1 MQPQL
6 WRIRRRLCNNRDM
19 IRILLLIS
27 TVLLFAVAAASAAD
41 VVATLADAVE
51 RQDAAIVR
59 SLLEQ
64 GADVDA
70 PQADG
75 MTPLH
80 WAVFHDDARLAQ
92 QLVDAGADVAAVTRY
107 GVPALSIACTNGN
120 GDIVELLLNAGAD
133 PQMTLPGGESA
144 LMTASRTGE
153 IGPVAALLARGADVN
168 AKERK
173 GQTALMWAAAEGNLD
188 VVDALL
194 NADADFRTP
203 LESGFSPLFFAVREG
218 RTDVALRLLQAGL
231 DVNEP
236 MRGRKQKQGPNPLI
250 LAVENGHFETA
261 LALLEAGA
269 DPNLQPDGFAALHAV
284 SWVRKPI
291 RGDGDPS
298 PVGSGR
304 LTALQ
309 FVRELTAHRAD
320 VNIRLED
327 GDSGFADFTTT
338 GASPFILA
346 ARTGDLSL
354 MNLLL
359 ELGADPA
366 ITNADGSTA
375 LLAAAGIGDLGSGQQ
390 AAGTEEEATAAVELL
405 LELGLDINAVDDN
418 GETAM
423 HGAAYQNWPKL
434 IDFLAANGADIDV
447 WNRKNAWGWTPLL
460 IAQGYREG
468 NFRPDVATIAA
479 LEKIMLAAGVTPPQP
494 RPDVSANQQSWDR
507 KPPVRDK
514 PVKPPEG
521 RP

>member
-1 MQPQL
+1 
-6 WRIRRRLCNNRDM
+6 M
-19 IRILLLIS
+19 IRILSSIIA
-27 TVLLFAVAAASAAD
+27 VLVIAVADASAAG
-41 VVATLADAVE
+41 VAAPLADAVE
-51 RQDAAIVR
+51 QQDAATVR

-64 GADVDA
+64 GADVNA
-70 PQADG
+70 SQADG

-80 WAVFHDDARLAQ
+80 WAVYHDDAGVAE
-92 QLVDAGADVAAVTRY
+92 QLVEAGADVRAVTRY
-107 GVPALSIACTNGN
+107 GLAALSIACTNGN
-120 GDIVELLLNAGAD
+120 GDIAELLLNAGAD
-133 PQMTLPGGESA
+133 PQTTLPGGETA

-168 AKERK
+168 AKEHK
-173 GQTALMWAAAEGNLD
+173 GQTALMWAAAEGNLE

-194 NADADFRTP
+194 SAGADFRTP
-203 LESGFSPLFFAVREG
+203 LDSGFTPLFFAVREG
-218 RTDVALRLLQAGL
+218 RTAVALRLVEAGL
-231 DVNEP
+231 DIDEP
-236 MRGRKQKQGPNPLI
+236 MRSEKQKKGPNPLI

-269 DPNLQPDGFAALHAV
+269 DPNAQPDGFAALHAI

-309 FVRELTAHRAD
+309 FVRQLIAHGAD

-346 ARTGDLSL
+346 ARTGDLPL
-354 MNLLL
+354 MHLLL

-366 ITNADGSTA
+366 VTNADGSTA

-390 AAGTEEEATAAVELL
+390 AAGMEEEAIASVELL
-405 LELGLDINAVDDN
+405 LDLGLDINAVDDN

-434 IDFLAANGADIDV
+434 IDLLAANGADIDV
-447 WNRKNAWGWTPLL
+447 WNRKNSWGWTPLL

-479 LEKIMLAAGVTPPQP
+479 LERIMLAAGVTPPQP
-494 RPDVSANQQSWDR
+494 GPDVSANQQSWDR

-514 PVKPPEG
+514 PMKPSEG
-521 RP
+521 RQ